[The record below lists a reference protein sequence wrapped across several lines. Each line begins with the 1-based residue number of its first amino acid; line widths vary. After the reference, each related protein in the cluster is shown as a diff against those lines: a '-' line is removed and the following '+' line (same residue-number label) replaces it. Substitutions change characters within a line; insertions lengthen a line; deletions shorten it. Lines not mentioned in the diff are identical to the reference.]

1 MKDMQWLMQTVFC
14 HRGLHNNKDVPENSR
29 AAFLRAAEQGFG
41 SELDV
46 YLTKD
51 GRLIVHHDATLKRMC
66 GMNLSPYRITG
77 KLEDYPLLGTKE
89 CIPLFS
95 DVLKD
100 LGDKGKLIV
109 EIKTTSRVEATC
121 KAVYDA
127 LKDFPGKWCIESFNW
142 AITDWWVKHHPEV
155 IIGQLYDT
163 YSFQFYPVKLRKQ
176 YKKMDFLAI
185 PVRKPREDYF
195 KKIKAEH
202 PEKLI
207 VMWTIRTADNYKTAL
222 DTADNIIFECNDKNA
237 DYISTDKARSFLADK
252 TE

>member
-1 MKDMQWLMQTVFC
+1 MKDMQWLTQTVFC

-66 GMNLSPYRITG
+66 GINLSPYRITG
-77 KLEDYPLLGTKE
+77 KLEDYPLLDTKE

>member
-1 MKDMQWLMQTVFC
+1 MKDMQWLTQTVFC

-66 GMNLSPYRITG
+66 GINLSPYRITG
-77 KLEDYPLLGTKE
+77 KLEDYPLLSTKE